1 MSDYSSSSSDSD
13 DGEKVRISLKL
24 SSSCTNRELE
34 VSSEPVAVPADVT
47 RKGLSA
53 VINHLL
59 DRNLANEQDES
70 KLPSLNFDFIL
81 GSSNKLLRASVGRE
95 ARRQGL
101 NFEQAIAITYFPSQQ
116 APEDKG
122 ESEPMPDWIGALSA
136 VPGVVFAGCYDGSLQ
151 VLQEQSLESLA
162 PTVFSHTGAIKC
174 ISTVQHGEGSYHVAT
189 GSMDHSLAVQLYQDQ
204 TVKQVASCTEGHNAA
219 VSSVDFGSASQFAS
233 GDWGGELF
241 LWDLNQD
248 SSEQATVKKAK
259 KEKSG
264 QSASLIRYLTPA
276 VSIKAHSSQIS
287 GIAWNSKDQMITAS
301 WDHSI
306 KVWNA
311 ERQDCLLTLNSSR
324 VVTCLDASR
333 VSAALA
339 TGHPDCT
346 VRLWDVRTKAETSSW
361 SVSDNTFRPSH
372 KGWVSAVQWFDAYQL
387 VTTSHDG
394 MVKWWDIRSSLP
406 LHSIRAFSKNKGLAL
421 STTSST
427 IFVGG
432 TDNRVKRLLVPRSGM
447 DEPDETAKQ

>member
-1 MSDYSSSSSDSD
+1 MSDYSSSSDSD

-24 SSSCTNRELE
+24 SSSCTNRALE

-59 DRNLANEQDES
+59 DRRLSAQDEDED

-81 GSSNKLLRASVGRE
+81 GSSNKLLRTAVGRE

-101 NFEQAIAITYFPSQQ
+101 NFEQAISITYFPSQQ
-116 APEDKG
+116 APEDTG
-122 ESEPMPDWIGALSA
+122 ESEPLPDWIGALAA
-136 VPGVVFAGCYDGSLQ
+136 VPGAVFAGCYDGSLQ
-151 VLQEQSLESLA
+151 VLQEQSLESIA
-162 PTVFSHTGAIKC
+162 PSVSSHTGAIKC
-174 ISTVQHGEGSYHVAT
+174 ISAVKQSEESYYVAT
-189 GSMDHSLAVQLYQDQ
+189 GSMDHSLAVQLYDGQ
-204 TVKQVASCTEGHNAA
+204 TLKQVASCTEGHNAA
-219 VSSVDFGSASQFAS
+219 VSSVDFGSASKLAS
-233 GDWGGELF
+233 GDWGGELY
-241 LWDLNQD
+241 LWDLHQE
-248 SSEQATVKKAK
+248 SSETVTVKKAK
-259 KEKSG
+259 TEKSG
-264 QSASLIRYLTPA
+264 ETVSHVQYLTPTA
-276 VSIKAHSSQIS
+276 SIKAHSSQIS
-287 GIAWNSKDQMITAS
+287 GIAWNVPDQMITAS

-306 KVWNA
+306 KVWNV

-333 VSAALA
+333 VSAAVA

-346 VRLWDVRTKAETSSW
+346 VRLWDVRTRSETASW

-406 LHSIRAFSKNKGLAL
+406 LHSVRAFSSNKGLAL
-421 STTSST
+421 STTSSA
-427 IFVGG
+427 IYVGG
-432 TDNRVKRLLVPRSGM
+432 TDHRVKRLLVPQNGV
-447 DEPDETAKQ
+447 DTPEEVAKQ